1 MKDINTT
8 STSSVTDH
16 RPQTTNHRIAVI
28 GLGYVGLP
36 LARLFGTKFP
46 TVGFDIN
53 KGRVEELRKG
63 TDSTLEVSD
72 EVLQSVLLTENPTFT
87 SITDHRPPTTGL
99 FCSYDIGDIGDCN
112 VYVVTVPTP
121 VDKHN
126 KPDLTPLYKASETV
140 GKVLKKGDIVVYES
154 TVFPG
159 ATEEECIPVL
169 ERVSGLKFNV
179 DFFAGYSPERINP
192 GDKEHTVEKILK
204 VTSGSTPEI
213 GQVVDGIYKQ
223 VIVAG
228 THLAPTIKV
237 AEAAKVIENSQRDIN
252 IAFVN
257 ELAKIFNILDIDT
270 HAVLEAAGTKWNFL
284 PFKPG
289 LVGGHCIGV
298 DPYYLAQKAQEHGY
312 HPEIILAGRRL
323 NDSMGEYVASQVIKT
338 MIKKGIDVSKAE
350 VLMLGVT
357 FKENC
362 PDVRNTKIV
371 DVIASLEDYGVKVT
385 TFDPW
390 ANPTE
395 VMHEYGVKSVASL
408 KDLTSDHQL
417 LATDHRPLT
426 TDHRFDAVI
435 LGVAHNEFLDLD
447 FDALKKEVSVV
458 YDVKGILE
466 DGVDAKL

>member
-1 MKDINTT
+1 MKKE
-8 STSSVTDH
+8 H
-16 RPQTTNHRIAVI
+16 KIAII

-36 LARLFGTKFP
+36 LARLFATQYP
-46 TVGFDIN
+46 VVGFDIN
-53 KGRVEELRKG
+53 QKRIAELNTG
-63 TDSTLEVSD
+63 VDSTLEVEN
-72 EVLQSVLLTENPTFT
+72 EVLESVLIKNNPFNQGTEK
-87 SITDHRPPTTGL
+87 GL
-99 FCSYDIGDIGDCN
+99 YCSAEIKDIQDADI
-112 VYVVTVPTP
+112 YVITVPTP
-121 VDKHN
+121 VDQHN
-126 KPDLTPLYKASETV
+126 RPDLTPLYKASETV
-140 GKVLKKGDIVVYES
+140 GKVLSAGDIVIYES
-154 TVFPG
+154 TVYPG

-169 ERVSGLKFNV
+169 EKVSGMVFNK

-213 GQVVDGIYKQ
+213 GEIVNNLYQS

-257 ELAKIFNILDIDT
+257 ELAKIFNLLDIDT

-298 DPYYLAQKAQEHGY
+298 DPYYLAQKAQEKGY

-323 NDSMGEYVASQVIKT
+323 NDSMGQYVASQLLKT
-338 MIKKGIDVSKAE
+338 MIKNKVTINGATVLNLGI
-350 VLMLGVT
+350 T

-362 PDVRNTKIV
+362 PDVRNTKAV
-371 DVIASLEDYGVKVT
+371 DVIHGLEDYALQVT

-390 ANPTE
+390 ANPDE
-395 VMHEYGVKSVASL
+395 VKHEYGLEVVNEIPQEKYDAII
-408 KDLTSDHQL
+408 LT
-417 LATDHRPLT
+417 
-426 TDHRFDAVI
+426 
-435 LGVAHNEFLDLD
+435 VAHKQFNDLDLKNH
-447 FDALKKEVSVV
+447 LKENGII

-466 DGVDAKL
+466 ESDSRL